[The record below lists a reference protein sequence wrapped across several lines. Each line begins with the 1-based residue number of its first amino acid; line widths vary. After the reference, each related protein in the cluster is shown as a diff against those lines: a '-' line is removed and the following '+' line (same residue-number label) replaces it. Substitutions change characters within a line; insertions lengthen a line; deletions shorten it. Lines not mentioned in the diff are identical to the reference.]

1 MEQKRILHPE
11 KRYEKAPSE
20 EMSISV
26 TLQGN
31 RKLLTNDD
39 RDVVLNVAELFNTER
54 QESKNYKIYGK
65 IKMVFRNMYSGGT
78 QYDYLLQR
86 LALVGDGSNGNFEG
100 YLPYNEF
107 AFLRQDVLRET
118 IPTPKVDDYYAFTGF
133 TTTITGTTGSTLHNT
148 ITPINAPYFNWNL
161 HLSYVYTH
169 DANFPMMYTLSGHTG
184 LTCNGVQ
191 CISFVSGDG
200 IPFRVT
206 ENGSTYKLTSP
217 VEHGMNQG
225 EYIIL
230 DNFPYYINYVADET
244 YNSDKY
250 VINIMKSQIPSGVT
264 TFSNLIVIGKRCL
277 DKENITG
284 TTSQYYVHKM
294 KTLRGVDDYILDK
307 AGFESPIWRDE
318 KKILFENSK
327 GTNDVLVERNRME
340 SVLFDIKEPFILSG
354 LTNNLGYL
362 PTEVYI
368 SVVLRNGNGYF
379 VYPPKVG
386 FKFNFHNY
394 WIDEHFSGTDSLES
408 ALTGTPFSRNG
419 NGESFLFTSGN
430 TIPTGTI
437 LTGAFIEYVPTEM
450 KERVI
455 SESLYKFYCDPNNF
469 NYGQTGQTAT
479 FSGATIDNPFGYF
492 YQPHYRIKLREL
504 SPYVETTDV
513 LNIENLPQNA
523 KYFSNENLWK
533 WRDLYDHGYIDDLGY
548 GTDYPF
554 INNIH
559 YVKSD
564 INFYL
569 KNEELYTNKADGLY
583 SFNATT
589 NNGQDKINC

>member
-20 EMSISV
+20 EMLISV
-26 TLQGN
+26 NLEGK

-39 RDVVLNVAELFNTER
+39 RDVVLNVAELFNQER
-54 QESKNYKIYGK
+54 QDSKNYKIYGK
-65 IKMVFRNMYSGGT
+65 IKMIFRNMYSGST
-78 QYDYLLQR
+78 YYEFLRSKLS
-86 LALVGDGSNGNFEG
+86 LVGDGSNQVWEG

-107 AFLRQDVLRET
+107 AFFRQDVVRESVP
-118 IPTPKVDDYYAFTGF
+118 IEKVPDLANFTGF
-133 TTTITGTTGSTLHNT
+133 TPTITGTTGSTLHNT
-148 ITPINAPYFNWNL
+148 ITSVNAAYFNWNL
-161 HLSYVYTH
+161 YLSYVYAH
-169 DANFPMMYTLSGHTG
+169 DNNFPMMYTLSGATPP
-184 LTCNGVQ
+184 L
-191 CISFVSGDG
+191 SFVSGDG
-200 IPFRVT
+200 IPFRIT

-264 TFSNLIVIGKRCL
+264 TFSNVIVTGKRCL
-277 DKENITG
+277 DKENISG
-284 TTSQYYVHKM
+284 TTSQYYVHKL
-294 KTLRGVDDYILDK
+294 KTLRGIDDYILDK

-318 KKILFENSK
+318 KKLLFENSE
-327 GTNDVLVERNRME
+327 GENDVLVERNRME
-340 SVLFDIKEPFILSG
+340 SVLFDIKEPFVLSG

-362 PTEVYI
+362 PTEVYVSI
-368 SVVLRNGNGYF
+368 ILRNGNGYF
-379 VYPPKVG
+379 EYPPKVG
-386 FKFNFHNY
+386 FKFNFHDY
-394 WIDEHFSGTDSLES
+394 WIDEYFSGSNSLES
-408 ALTGTPFSRNG
+408 TLTGTQFTRNG
-419 NGESFLFTSGN
+419 SGQSFLFTSGN
-430 TIPTGTI
+430 TVPIGTV
-437 LTGAFIEYVPTEM
+437 LTGAFIEYVPTEI

-455 SESLYKFYCDPNNF
+455 SELLYKFYCDSHNF
-469 NYGQTGQTAT
+469 NYMQTGDTAT
-479 FSGATIDNPFGYF
+479 FSGATADNPFGYF

-523 KYFSNENLWK
+523 KYFANENLWK

-554 INNIH
+554 SNNSH

-569 KNEELYTNKADGLY
+569 KNEELYKNKADGLY
-583 SFNATT
+583 NFNTI
-589 NNGQDKINC
+589 NNGPDKINC

>member
-11 KRYEKAPSE
+11 KKYEKAPSE

-26 TLQGN
+26 ELGGK

-39 RDVVLNVAELFNTER
+39 RDVILNVAELFNQER
-54 QESKNYKIYGK
+54 QDSKNYKIYGK
-65 IKMVFRNMYSGGT
+65 IKMVFRNMYSGT
-78 QYDYLLQR
+78 TFYDFLTSKLS
-86 LALVGDGSNGNFEG
+86 LVGDGSDSEWTG

-118 IPTPKVDDYYAFTGF
+118 NPIVKISNLYDFTGF

-148 ITPINAPYFNWNL
+148 ITPINAPYFNWNIY
-161 HLSYVYTH
+161 LSYVYAH
-169 DANFPMMYTLSGHTG
+169 DTNFPMMYTLSGSTPP
-184 LTCNGVQ
+184 L
-191 CISFVSGDG
+191 SFVSGDG
-200 IPFRVT
+200 IPFRVSY
-206 ENGSTYKLTSP
+206 NGGTYKLTSP

-225 EYIIL
+225 EYILL
-230 DNFPYYINYVADET
+230 DGYPYYINYVGDEI

-250 VINIMKSQIPSGVT
+250 VINIMRSQIPSSVT
-264 TFSNLIVIGKRCL
+264 TFSNVIVTGKRCL
-277 DKENITG
+277 DKDNITG
-284 TTSQYYVHKM
+284 TTSQYYVHKV
-294 KTLRGVDDYILDK
+294 KILRRVDDYILDK
-307 AGFESPIWRDE
+307 AGFETPIWKDE
-318 KKILFENSK
+318 KKLLFENSE
-327 GTNDVLVERNRME
+327 GTNDVIVERNRME
-340 SVLFDIKEPFILSG
+340 SVLFDIKEPVILTG

-362 PTEVYI
+362 PTEVYVSI
-368 SVVLRNGNGYF
+368 ILRNGNGYF
-379 VYPPKVG
+379 EYPPKVG
-386 FKFNFHNY
+386 YKFNFHNY
-394 WIDEHFSGTDSLES
+394 WIDEYFSGSGSQES
-408 ALTGTPFSRNG
+408 GLTGTQFTRNG
-419 NGESFLFTSGN
+419 NGQSFLFTSGN
-430 TIPTGTI
+430 TVPIGSV
-437 LTGAFIEYVPTEM
+437 LTGSFVEYVPTEM

-455 SESLYKFYCDPNNF
+455 SESLHKFYCDSHNF
-469 NYGQTGQTAT
+469 NYGQTGDTAT
-479 FSGATIDNPFGYF
+479 FSGATVDNPFGYF

-533 WRDLYDHGYIDDLGY
+533 WRDLYEHGYIDDLGY

-554 INNIH
+554 MNNIH
-559 YVKSD
+559 YVKTD

-583 SFNATT
+583 SFNSIT